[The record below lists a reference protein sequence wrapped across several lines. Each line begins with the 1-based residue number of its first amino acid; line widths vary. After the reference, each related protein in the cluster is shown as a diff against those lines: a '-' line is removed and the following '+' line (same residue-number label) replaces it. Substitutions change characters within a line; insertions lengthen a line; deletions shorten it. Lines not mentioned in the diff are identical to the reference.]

1 MTDLQGWEFA
11 LFLFRSSL
19 FRSKSLF
26 LKSNCE
32 RFALYRRVMRANWS
46 RCSLKKSDVSDS
58 LVICVFALKKRA
70 ICSIK
75 FVFLTVFTVFPLF
88 MPKNES
94 RLSLF
99 APSLFSKRESLFC
112 SFAHKKRATRSKK
125 QKANSQPCRFG
136 HICYLQVGWIFQLP

>member
-46 RCSLKKSDVSDS
+46 RCSLKKSDVSDW
-58 LVICVFALKKRA
+58 LVICSFALKKRA

-75 FVFLTVFTVFPLF
+75 FVFLTVFTLRSIPHFQEGIAILLFRSQKTSDALEKTKSEFPTLQIWQYLLPAGRLDLSTAKAVFF
-88 MPKNES
+88 
-94 RLSLF
+94 
-99 APSLFSKRESLFC
+99 
-112 SFAHKKRATRSKK
+112 
-125 QKANSQPCRFG
+125 
-136 HICYLQVGWIFQLP
+136 W

>member
-58 LVICVFALKKRA
+58 LVILSFALKKRA

-75 FVFLTVFTVFPLF
+75 FVFLTVFTLRSIPLF
-88 MPKNES
+88 KEGIAILLFRSQKTSDALEKTKIEFPTLQIWQYLLPAG
-94 RLSLF
+94 RLDLST
-99 APSLFSKRESLFC
+99 A
-112 SFAHKKRATRSKK
+112 
-125 QKANSQPCRFG
+125 KAVFF
-136 HICYLQVGWIFQLP
+136 W